1 MAIEHA
7 RELDFSDNTS
17 KHELFFFSW
26 HYWLASVGAM
36 LSPSRFMPPP
46 LPDELCYY
54 NGDPDDEADDFDDF
68 DSEFS

>member
-1 MAIEHA
+1 
-7 RELDFSDNTS
+7 
-17 KHELFFFSW
+17 
-26 HYWLASVGAM
+26 M